1 MLEPIRTV
9 IVGTSLGPE
18 SDPVVAKAL
27 ELARAVGA
35 RLHPVHASI
44 LPMPYSGAPF
54 VPWIDEDL
62 IASQEAALRRRM
74 EEQMDRLEVD
84 RAGELAGMTL
94 EAGPA
99 HQVILEAARKVD
111 AGLVVL
117 GYAEG
122 DDKLARLLGS
132 TADRVLRKATRPVLI
147 VRGGLP
153 VPPERVLVPVDLSPL
168 SADAFLCSLD
178 LLRQIEGESP
188 MPKIEALLVLEPYPR
203 QLPFQFNPREAR
215 VMASR
220 ELRLFIERGGEPAKG
235 AWSSIRSGDPRAEI
249 LAEAEEWP
257 ADLVI
262 LGTHGRS
269 GLERFVLGSVAAG
282 VARDSG
288 CSVLVI
294 PPESALKA
302 ALAA

>member
-9 IVGTSLGPE
+9 VVGTSLGPE

-35 RLHPVHASI
+35 RLHPVHASV
-44 LPMPYSGAPF
+44 LPMPYAGEPF
-54 VPWIDEDL
+54 VPWVNDDL
-62 IASQEAALRRRM
+62 VAAQDAALRRRLD
-74 EEQMDRLEVD
+74 EQMDRLGVD
-84 RAGELAGMTL
+84 RARELAGMTL
-94 EAGPA
+94 EPGPA
-99 HQVILEAARKVD
+99 HQIILEVTRRVD
-111 AGLVVL
+111 AGLVVV
-117 GYAEG
+117 GHAEG
-122 DDKLARLLGS
+122 EGKLSRLLGS
-132 TADRVLRKATRPVLI
+132 TADRVLRKATRPVLV
-147 VRGGLP
+147 VRGELP
-153 VPPERVLVPVDLSPL
+153 VPPQRVLVPVDLSPL

-178 LLRQIEGESP
+178 LLRQIEGEAD
-188 MPKIEALLVLEPYPR
+188 MPKIEALLVLEPQSR
-203 QLPFQFNPREAR
+203 HIPFPVTTQEAR
-215 VMASR
+215 VMASH
-220 ELRLFIERGGEPAKG
+220 ELRLFISRGGEPAKG
-235 AWSSIRSGDPRAEI
+235 AWSNIRSGDPRAEI
-249 LAEAEEWP
+249 LAEAEDWP

-282 VARDSG
+282 VARDAA